1 MAFAHGTVSLITI
14 NAVNIS
20 TYVKSPSLDT
30 EAETAEV
37 TTLGKTA
44 KNYIPG
50 LEDGTIS
57 ASGPFDPTLDA
68 AINAMRRL
76 VVAFLIQP
84 QGATTGLPRYTG
96 NCILTKYKIETPVDD
111 AGSWEAEWQMS
122 DGWVRATNP

>member
-1 MAFAHGTVSLITI
+1 MAFAHGTVAVITV
-14 NAVNIS
+14 NSVNIS
-20 TYVKSPSLDT
+20 TYCNTDSLET

-57 ASGPFDPTLDA
+57 AEGPFDPTIDST
-68 AINAMRRL
+68 INSMRRTL
-76 VVAFLIQP
+76 VPFLIQP
-84 QGATTGLPRYTG
+84 QGTASGLPRYTG
-96 NCILTKYKIETPVDD
+96 NCILTKYKIESPVDD
-111 AGSWEAEWQMS
+111 ASNWSAEWQIS